1 MIVNGQKSH
10 LKKFMFIAQKII
22 NFEGNSS
29 T

>member
-1 MIVNGQKSH
+1 MIVNGQKNH

-22 NFEGNSS
+22 KFEGNTS

>member
-1 MIVNGQKSH
+1 MIVNGQKNH

-22 NFEGNSS
+22 NFEGNTS